1 MLCFPIAANRGNSLS
16 FKKVNYKISYTI
28 LDTQH
33 LINELFDY
41 LSLCYT
47 VKIDKPM
54 EETIKYNK
62 KKFLYYENIFII
74 RKQDMY
80 VKLYTDIKQQ
90 PYLFYRKKDNDYYI
104 HIEYTRYVHDD
115 DKIAE
120 LELFFNELCNKI
132 TLFAGEHNW
141 KLIETVLERWKQ

>member
-1 MLCFPIAANRGNSLS
+1 MFFLTFKYYTLLSICFKSCYNAEDLGGNGMYRKITVFFFFCMLCFPIAANRGNSLS

-62 KKFLYYENIFII
+62 KKIPL
-74 RKQDMY
+74 
-80 VKLYTDIKQQ
+80 L
-90 PYLFYRKKDNDYYI
+90 
-104 HIEYTRYVHDD
+104 
-115 DKIAE
+115 
-120 LELFFNELCNKI
+120 
-132 TLFAGEHNW
+132 
-141 KLIETVLERWKQ
+141 

>member
-16 FKKVNYKISYTI
+16 FKKVNYTI

-62 KKFLYYENIFII
+62 KKSSTMKI
-74 RKQDMY
+74 
-80 VKLYTDIKQQ
+80 
-90 PYLFYRKKDNDYYI
+90 YL
-104 HIEYTRYVHDD
+104 
-115 DKIAE
+115 
-120 LELFFNELCNKI
+120 
-132 TLFAGEHNW
+132 
-141 KLIETVLERWKQ
+141 

>member
-1 MLCFPIAANRGNSLS
+1 
-16 FKKVNYKISYTI
+16 
-28 LDTQH
+28 
-33 LINELFDY
+33 
-41 LSLCYT
+41 
-47 VKIDKPM
+47 
-54 EETIKYNK
+54 
-62 KKFLYYENIFII
+62 
-74 RKQDMY
+74 MY

-132 TLFAGEHNW
+132 TLFAGEYNW

>member
-62 KKFLYYENIFII
+62 KNSSTMKI
-74 RKQDMY
+74 
-80 VKLYTDIKQQ
+80 
-90 PYLFYRKKDNDYYI
+90 YL
-104 HIEYTRYVHDD
+104 
-115 DKIAE
+115 
-120 LELFFNELCNKI
+120 
-132 TLFAGEHNW
+132 
-141 KLIETVLERWKQ
+141 